1 MSKKK
6 ATMTLKDFHGG
17 SIPSDLPLPS
27 APGVTARPVDR
38 GGFERQ
44 VSWGNSVG
52 RSDHRHPASAG
63 SDRNFDEKT
72 PFLSHSPHIGRNF
85 DEDERKPLD
94 GGSGPRRTVA
104 DENFRAQPSRM
115 VEPKID
121 YLSGARVSSNDSI
134 PAYQIAGGSSG
145 SSYAGRVGEVHNPKF
160 NNQAIS
166 GSRSYGS
173 NYPTMGGNA
182 GQAKTG
188 SYPNA
193 WGIRKETASMK
204 EPALAA
210 WSAPD
215 AETKLAHASA
225 LEKVSSGR
233 WNSNQNVQP
242 PKDATVFGIPGNE
255 GVFDY
260 NTCSVNSKKT
270 YNRLDVAGDTDY
282 QDGLVMHAERSLVLA
297 DGIRGSGKEMPPTY
311 ERAKSAIRVDSYERS
326 SFVTTNGSQSLHPSD
341 KPDGTEFQSILPS
354 ESFERPKLKLL
365 PRSKPLE
372 NPVSPSGHKQRYE
385 QTSDN
390 LHVEASYAVHEVKNP
405 VESAIAG
412 SAIGDR
418 APERPKLNLKPRS
431 RPLEQPEGHSE
442 VKRFTN
448 FNIYVSFEVIPYY
461 LPMYIVIVIMLIY
474 QFSFLG
480 ADV

>member
-1 MSKKK
+1 MCKH
-6 ATMTLKDFHGG
+6 FGR
-17 SIPSDLPLPS
+17 
-27 APGVTARPVDR
+27 TARPVDR

-52 RSDHRHPASAG
+52 RSDHRTRPASAG
-63 SDRNFDEKT
+63 STSNLDEKT

-94 GGSGPRRTVA
+94 GASGPRRTVA
-104 DENFRAQPSRM
+104 DENFRAQP
-115 VEPKID
+115 KID
-121 YLSGARVSSNDSI
+121 YLSGARVGSSE
-134 PAYQIAGGSSG
+134 SSG
-145 SSYAGRVGEVHNPKF
+145 SSYAGRVVEVHNPKF

-182 GQAKTG
+182 GQAMTG

-233 WNSNQNVQP
+233 WNSNQIVHP
-242 PKDATVFGIPGNE
+242 PKDAAVFGIPGNE
-255 GVFDY
+255 GVY
-260 NTCSVNSKKT
+260 NTLNVNSKNI

-282 QDGLVMHAERSLVLA
+282 QDGLVMHAERSLSFA
-297 DGIRGSGKEMPPTY
+297 DGIRGGGKEMPLTY

-326 SFVTTNGSQSLHPSD
+326 ASLTTNGFQSLHPSG
-341 KPDGTEFQSILPS
+341 KSDGTEFQSILPS
-354 ESFERPKLKLL
+354 ESVERPKLKLL

-372 NPVSPSGHKQRYE
+372 NPVSPSGHKQVKLVKLVVSY
-385 QTSDN
+385 SKN
-390 LHVEASYAVHEVKNP
+390 LGKFRHEIF
-405 VESAIAG
+405 S
-412 SAIGDR
+412 
-418 APERPKLNLKPRS
+418 
-431 RPLEQPEGHSE
+431 
-442 VKRFTN
+442 
-448 FNIYVSFEVIPYY
+448 
-461 LPMYIVIVIMLIY
+461 
-474 QFSFLG
+474 SFLSSEI
-480 ADV
+480 